1 MRRTK
6 IVCTL
11 GPATDDKRVLRRLIK
26 AGLNV
31 ARVNMSHGT
40 HDDQRERIN
49 AVKELREELGV
60 PVAIMLDSKGPE
72 VRVKKFAGGKAE
84 LKAGQKF
91 SLLSGDCLGDATRVS
106 ITYPSLYKCVKPG
119 EQILINDGF
128 IEVKV
133 DSVSAEEI
141 VTTVIHGG
149 EISNNK
155 SINLPK
161 TDIDMPY
168 MSDTDKADF
177 LFGIKEGVDYMA
189 LSFVRSK
196 EDMQIVKDLL
206 VKNNAADINLI
217 AKIENQ
223 KGVDNLESILEIADG
238 AMVARGDMGV
248 EIAFDKLP
256 GIQKTMIRKCYERG
270 KNVITATQM
279 LESMISQPRPTRA
292 EVTDVANAVHDGT
305 SATMLSGET
314 AMGKFCVE
322 TVKTMAKI
330 AISAES
336 NVDYKKRFNY
346 NPPNI
351 TSIAGAVSH
360 SAVNAAFELEAK
372 AIVVVSKSGTTARRI
387 SRFRPSCPIISVT
400 ISEKAYHQL
409 AMNWGVVPVKAEEQE
424 DFDTN
429 IAYAI
434 EKAKETGLVKTGDIV
449 VFAAGVPVGIA
460 GTTNTMRIEYVK

>member
-11 GPATDDKRVLRRLIK
+11 GPATDDKKVLRRLIK
-26 AGLNV
+26 AGMNV

-49 AVKELREELGV
+49 AVKELRDELNV

-72 VRVKKFAGGKAE
+72 VRVKKFEGGRVTLVE
-84 LKAGQKF
+84 GQKF
-91 SLLSGDCLGDATRVS
+91 SLMSGDVLGDNTRVS
-106 ITYPSLYKCVKPG
+106 ITYPQLYRCVKAG

-133 DSVSAEEI
+133 DSVSEKEI
-141 VTTVIHGG
+141 VCTVIHGG

-155 SINLPK
+155 SINLPNV
-161 TDIDMPY
+161 DIDMPY
-168 MSDTDKADF
+168 MSETDEKDF
-177 LFGIKEGVDYMA
+177 LFGIKEKVDYIA
-189 LSFVRSK
+189 LSFVRDK
-196 EDMQIVKDLL
+196 ADMQIVKDLL
-206 VKNNAADINLI
+206 IKHKADDINLI

-248 EIAFDKLP
+248 EIAYDKLP
-256 GIQKTMIRKCYERG
+256 GIQKEMIKACYQKG

-292 EVTDVANAVHDGT
+292 EVSDVANAIHDGT

-314 AMGKFCVE
+314 AMGKFSVE

-330 AISAES
+330 ALSAES
-336 NVDYKKRFNY
+336 NIDFKKRFNY

-351 TSIAGAVSH
+351 TSIAGAVTH
-360 SAVNAAFELEAK
+360 SAVNAAFELKAK
-372 AIVVVSKSGTTARRI
+372 AIVVVTKSGTTARRI
-387 SRFRPSCPIISVT
+387 SRFRPACPIISVT
-400 ISEKAYHQL
+400 VSQKAYHQL
-409 AMNWGVVPVKAEEQE
+409 AMNWGVVPVFAEDQD
-424 DFDTN
+424 DFDALV
-429 IAYAI
+429 AYAI
-434 EKAKETGLVKTGDIV
+434 EKAKDTGLVKSGDLI
-449 VFAAGVPVGIA
+449 VFAAGVPVKIA
-460 GTTNTMRIEYVK
+460 GTTNTLRIEYVK